1 MKEKLKLNKSKKL
14 FNEAKKIIP
23 LASQTF
29 SRSHLFFDKDFF
41 PLFLKKGL
49 GQYVYDLDKN
59 KYLDFINGLGSVTI
73 GYANKNILNS
83 ITRETKKGNT
93 FSLANPLE
101 VDLAKKLKK
110 IIPSAEMIRYGKTG
124 TDVNS
129 AAIRLARYYTNKEH
143 IAVCGYHGW
152 HDWYIASTTMDGGIP
167 KINKKL
173 IHNFVFNNIESLKKI
188 FHKKKIAAVI
198 MEPFSYSLPNKNFLQ
213 EVRKIC
219 DKNKSLL
226 IFDEIC
232 TGFRVS
238 IGGAQSLYK
247 VKPDIST
254 FGKGIAN
261 GYPLSILAGK
271 KKNNETLGKNFFF
284 WNFCWGSKLSCS
296 W

>member
-1 MKEKLKLNKSKKL
+1 MKEKLKLNNSKKL

-124 TDVNS
+124 TDVDS

-173 IHNFVFNNIESLKKI
+173 IHNFAFNNIESLKKI

-198 MEPFSYSLPNKNFLQ
+198 MEPLSNRLPNKNFLQ

-271 KKNNETLGKNFFF
+271 KK
-284 WNFCWGSKLSCS
+284 
-296 W
+296 